1 MTVDGGVLK
10 SFLTGGE
17 GIPYSRS
24 LDRHKTLLVS
34 CRPRFTFCRISSSR
48 AGLSHFHLKRHP
60 GSDRGAM
67 ARFGFDVKLTAE

>member
-10 SFLTGGE
+10 SFFTVGE

-34 CRPRFTFCRISSSR
+34 CGPRFTFCRISSNR
-48 AGLSHFHLKRHP
+48 AGLSYFHLKRHP

-67 ARFGFDVKLTAE
+67 AQFGFDVKLTAD